1 MFKLSVDLNV
11 HKTSLSRVSLGVVSG
26 DMESLLDPDPWD
38 CTGDEA
44 TLNLFL
50 GALLLLMLLSR
61 FGRVRH
67 CVTP

>member
-1 MFKLSVDLNV
+1 MFKLLVDLNV

-44 TLNLFL
+44 TLDLFL
-50 GALLLLMLLSR
+50 GALARLKE
-61 FGRVRH
+61 
-67 CVTP
+67 